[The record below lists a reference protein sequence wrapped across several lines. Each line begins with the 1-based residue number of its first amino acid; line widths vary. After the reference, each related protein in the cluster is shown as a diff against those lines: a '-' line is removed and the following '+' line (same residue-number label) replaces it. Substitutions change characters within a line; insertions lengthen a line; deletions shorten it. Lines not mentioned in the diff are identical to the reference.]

1 MSSKGT
7 QPCIYMYPFSPNG
20 FPGSSAG
27 KESAYNAGDPS
38 SIPGLGSSPG
48 EGVGY
53 PLQYY
58 WASLVAQ
65 KVKNLPATWEI
76 WVRSLVWEDPLEEG
90 MQPTSVFLPRES
102 PWTEEPGRLQ
112 SMGLQRVGPD

>member
-1 MSSKGT
+1 
-7 QPCIYMYPFSPNG
+7 MYPFYPNG

-65 KVKNLPATWEI
+65 KVKNLPATREI
-76 WVRSLVWEDPLEEG
+76 WVQTLDWKDSQEKEMMTYSSIVAWRI
-90 MQPTSVFLPRES
+90 
-102 PWTEEPGRLQ
+102 PWTEEPGEL
-112 SMGLQRVGPD
+112 